1 MTRQRVLHA
10 TWTLCVPVMLSA
22 IACGRT
28 PARDAEAISPLPSP
42 ETAKGAVRTVF
53 TDTALFRQN
62 CTEADS
68 GLSARAGRCT
78 PRDQS
83 VKYRK
88 S

>member
-10 TWTLCVPVMLSA
+10 TRTLCVPVMLSA

-28 PARDAEAISPLPSP
+28 PAQDAKAISPVPSA
-42 ETAKGAVRTVF
+42 ETATGAARTVF

-83 VKYRK
+83 VKYR
-88 S
+88 

>member
-1 MTRQRVLHA
+1 M
-10 TWTLCVPVMLSA
+10 MLSA

-28 PARDAEAISPLPSP
+28 SARDAEDVSPVPSA
-42 ETAKGAVRTVF
+42 ESRTGAPRTVF

-83 VKYRK
+83 VKYR
-88 S
+88 